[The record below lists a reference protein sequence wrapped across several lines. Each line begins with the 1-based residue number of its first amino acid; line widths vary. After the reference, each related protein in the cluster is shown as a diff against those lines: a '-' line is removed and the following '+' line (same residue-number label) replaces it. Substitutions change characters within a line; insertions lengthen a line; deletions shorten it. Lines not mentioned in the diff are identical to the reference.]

1 MHDLRRIRYVA
12 GHYEQLQG
20 LRLLPLCAPFLVAAG
35 RRLAGAAPIPW
46 RIWAVI
52 AAASLAATLPIG
64 RWYTRRFGR
73 VHRDLW
79 RSGAGPLVGAVA
91 VALGL
96 LRLQEVLSPTVSLPL
111 LFLAAVFA
119 RLGLAGG
126 RARVHYAAIAAAVA
140 AYALLPAAGVP
151 PDALA
156 VTGHLLA
163 AGCIAVA
170 AIGDHRVLRR
180 TMAPQKI
187 QHWEVA

>member
-35 RRLAGAAPIPW
+35 RRLAGAPPLPW
-46 RIWAVI
+46 TLWAAVL
-52 AAASLAATLPIG
+52 AASLVATLPIG
-64 RWYTRRFGR
+64 RYYTRRFGR
-73 VHRDLW
+73 VRRGLW
-79 RSGAGPLVGAVA
+79 RSGALPLAGAV
-91 VALGL
+91 VVLLGL

-126 RARVHYAAIAAAVA
+126 RARLHYTAVAAAVA
-140 AYALLPAAGVP
+140 AFAVLPLGGLP
-151 PDALA
+151 PNA
-156 VTGHLLA
+156 VAVAGHLLT

-170 AIGDHRVLRR
+170 AVGDHRVLRR
-180 TMAPQKI
+180 AMTPHPLDQ
-187 QHWEVA
+187 WEVA